1 MKHDIRILCPGRKC
15 GKCRRMIARVEEA
28 VEVEEVDAD
37 IQIVNSFGELVK
49 YKTWILP
56 TLIVNNEIV
65 ARGYIP
71 GV

>member
-1 MKHDIRILCPGRKC
+1 
-15 GKCRRMIARVEEA
+15 MIARVEEA

-71 GV
+71 GVERIIKCLKPS